1 MKIQPNTTIS
11 TKFNFKN
18 TYDELGVGKLYLVW
32 KKNTGKTNIFTNH
45 TKLLHSAHNTAAV
58 RTLASS

>member
-32 KKNTGKTNIFTNH
+32 KKMRENLIYLQITQNCCTPHAT
-45 TKLLHSAHNTAAV
+45 LLQSAH
-58 RTLASS
+58 

>member
-18 TYDELGVGKLYLVW
+18 TYDELGVGKLYLVS
-32 KKNTGKTNIFTNH
+32 KKM
-45 TKLLHSAHNTAAV
+45 
-58 RTLASS
+58 

>member
-11 TKFNFKN
+11 TKFNFKK
-18 TYDELGVGKLYLVW
+18 TYNELGVGKLYLVW
-32 KKNTGKTNIFTNH
+32 KNAGKSNIFTNH
-45 TKLLHSAHNTAAV
+45 TTLLHSAHNTAAV

>member
-32 KKNTGKTNIFTNH
+32 KKMRENLIYLQITQNCCTPH
-45 TKLLHSAHNTAAV
+45 TTLL
-58 RTLASS
+58 